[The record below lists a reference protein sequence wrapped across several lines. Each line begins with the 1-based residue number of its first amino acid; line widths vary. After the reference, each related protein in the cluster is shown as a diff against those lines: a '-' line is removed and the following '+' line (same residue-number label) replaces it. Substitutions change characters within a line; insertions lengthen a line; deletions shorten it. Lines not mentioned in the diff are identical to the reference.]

1 MKSGRVTGAK
11 ISRKVKPKDVWSLI
25 NEEQRKREESTETRQ
40 LERREPTIVLL
51 GSLSSGK
58 STLLQKYLFR
68 EKSADIPRPTVTV
81 DYRYTRSSS
90 GLNNEKELAHFW
102 EIGGGRPMSELTEIA
117 LTPENIENSLVL
129 LTTDLSKQCCITDD
143 LLFWLEFTTKR
154 VAHCISK
161 VTPTNGKSVESI
173 IRNRSAKRFP
183 KDHPDRSMINPSLIP
198 LVIVATK
205 YDEFKN
211 RDSFAPLFLGTPPE
225 SRPRNCRKLIT
236 TVELQ

>member
-25 NEEQRKREESTETRQ
+25 NEEQRKRA
-40 LERREPTIVLL
+40 
-51 GSLSSGK
+51 
-58 STLLQKYLFR
+58 
-68 EKSADIPRPTVTV
+68 ADIPRPTVTV